1 MLGSLISV
9 KCSSGQETTTTKY
22 RLFRYVKEGW
32 VDFVIVNRFGRR

>member
-9 KCSSGQETTTTKY
+9 KCSSGREATTTKY
-22 RLFRYVKEGW
+22 KFRCVKEGW